1 MSRAA
6 ELSVKA
12 LAGVPVVNAGDDIAA
27 LVLDAL
33 KASGESLH
41 AGDVIVLAQKIVSKA
56 EGRRV
61 DLKTITPSAKAVELA
76 KTAAKDPRLVELI
89 LSEST
94 NVVRAVP
101 HVIVVEHRLGFV
113 MANAGIDHSNVG
125 AEAGHEDVLLLPKD
139 PDASCAAIR
148 ATLRARSGVDV
159 AVLII
164 DSVGR
169 AWRNG
174 TVGMALGVSGLPAWL
189 DLRGRTDLFGRT
201 LQSSDL
207 GLADEVAAAA
217 SLMMGQA
224 DEGRPIVLMRGVPY
238 ARGEASVNDLLRPR
252 GMDLFR

>member
-1 MSRAA
+1 MARAA
-6 ELSVKA
+6 ELAVKA
-12 LAGVPVVNAGDDIAA
+12 LAGVPVVNEGDDIAA
-27 LVLDAL
+27 LVVDAL
-33 KASGESLH
+33 TTSGESLQ

-61 DLKTITPSAKAVELA
+61 DLKTVTPSAKALELA
-76 KTAAKDPRLVELI
+76 KTTSKDPRLVELI
-89 LSEST
+89 LSESVG
-94 NVVRAVP
+94 VVRAVP

-113 MANAGIDHSNVG
+113 MANAGIDQSNID
-125 AEAGHEDVLLLPKD
+125 AAGHDDVLLLPKD
-139 PDASCAAIR
+139 PDASCATIR
-148 ATLRARSGVDV
+148 AALRERSGIDA

-174 TVGMALGVSGLPAWL
+174 TVGMALGVSGLPAVV
-189 DLRGRTDLFGRT
+189 DLRGRADLFGRT
-201 LQSSDL
+201 LQSSEL

-217 SLMMGQA
+217 SLVMGQA

-238 ARGEASVNDLLRPR
+238 GRGESHVQDLLRPR

>member
-1 MSRAA
+1 MAAAA
-6 ELSVKA
+6 ELIVKG
-12 LAGVPVVNAGDDIAA
+12 LSGVPVVNAGDDIAGLILNA
-27 LVLDAL
+27 LSS
-33 KASGESLH
+33 SGERLQS
-41 AGDVIVLAQKIVSKA
+41 GDVIVLAQKIVSKA

-61 DLKTITPSAKAVELA
+61 DLRTITPSPKALELA

-89 LSEST
+89 LSES
-94 NVVRAVP
+94 NSVIRAIP
-101 HVIVVEHRLGFV
+101 GVIVAEHRLGFI
-113 MANAGIDHSNVG
+113 MANAGIDQSNVDSP
-125 AEAGHEDVLLLPKD
+125 ADHEDVLLLPTN
-139 PDASCAAIR
+139 PDASCKGIR
-148 ATLRARSGVDV
+148 AALKERVGVDV

-174 TVGMALGVSGLPAWL
+174 TVGLTLGVSGLPSLL
-189 DLRGRTDLFGRT
+189 DLRGRKDLFGRT

-238 ARGEASVNDLLRPR
+238 GRSDASVQELLRPR